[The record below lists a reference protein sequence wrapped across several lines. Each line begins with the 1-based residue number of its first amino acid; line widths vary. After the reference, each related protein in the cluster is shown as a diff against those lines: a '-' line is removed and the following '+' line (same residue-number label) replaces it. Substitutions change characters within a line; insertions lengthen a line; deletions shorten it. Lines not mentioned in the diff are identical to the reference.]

1 MLSMQDVCAKRSLK
15 IVKRELGIRRS
26 IEVLQGYR
34 IQIPMTA
41 GILKPCVFLPVEDME
56 EEQLKTCILP

>member
-1 MLSMQDVCAKRSLK
+1 MYVQK
-15 IVKRELGIRRS
+15 IFEDCKKELGIRRS

-41 GILKPCVFLPVEDME
+41 GILKPCVCFTCGRYGRRTIKTYLP
-56 EEQLKTCILP
+56 